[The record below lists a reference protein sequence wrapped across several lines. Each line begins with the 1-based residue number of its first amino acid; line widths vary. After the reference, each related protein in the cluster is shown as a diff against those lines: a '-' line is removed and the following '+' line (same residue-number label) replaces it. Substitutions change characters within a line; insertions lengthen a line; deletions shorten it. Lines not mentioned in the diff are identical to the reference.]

1 MSIFKDTF
9 KPEIQGQLKARQDA
23 IFERTPEAIQYFNA
37 RNAWIRMSSAV
48 NVNGSN
54 DLAKKYILQ
63 GGALYENQTQLRSGV
78 LTQNAASRRWN

>member
-37 RNAWIRMSSAV
+37 RNSWIRMSSAV
-48 NVNGSN
+48 NVAPSLGSPP
-54 DLAKKYILQ
+54 I
-63 GGALYENQTQLRSGV
+63 RHMV
-78 LTQNAASRRWN
+78 H